1 MIAVVLCAA
10 LGSWVPLLAWP
21 AFRRRRTLREARGA
35 GVPVRWTRL
44 LGMRL
49 RRVDPGDVFGPL
61 TRAARAGIPLPMDDV
76 EQHLLAGGNPG
87 AVVDA
92 LVVARQ
98 RGVDVTFQE
107 LGLVDHLRADP
118 VAVVRR
124 HGVPGAGFQAMMGAR
139 EAAARNPA

>member
-1 MIAVVLCAA
+1 MIALVILGV
-10 LGSWVPLLAWP
+10 LGSWVPVLAWP
-21 AFRRRRTLREARGA
+21 AFRRRRVLREARDA
-35 GVPVRWTRL
+35 GVPVRWTGL

-49 RRVDPGDVFGPL
+49 RRVDPGEVFGPM
-61 TRAARAGIPLPMDDV
+61 TRAARAGVPLAVDDV
-76 EQHLLAGGNPG
+76 EGHLLAGGNPC

-92 LVVARQ
+92 LVLARQ

-107 LGLVDHLRADP
+107 LCVVDHLRDDP

-124 HGVPGAGFQAMMGAR
+124 HGVPGAGFQAMMRAR